1 MQPTRFRHL
10 YGLAVLQRNTMSRA
24 VLVGTAVILP
34 ELAPGNT
41 WQGEKISGVEHHILP
56 DGACR
61 TRLYFEF
68 DSISERGRI
77 AANTN
82 APYTVLTDDNPYRAV
97 YLGKVVAQSADLATV
112 DVELEPDVP
121 VDKRVLPGLVRV
133 PIYGSVPGMV
143 VEIDANGSP
152 QYCAVGFLNNNRATP
167 FILGWLGASMRNDA
181 KRAAMARIRG
191 EAIQLGNNGNR
202 KVARDNDPISAGSLC

>member
-1 MQPTRFRHL
+1 M
-10 YGLAVLQRNTMSRA
+10 
-24 VLVGTAVILP
+24 
-34 ELAPGNT
+34 
-41 WQGEKISGVEHHILP
+41 
-56 DGACR
+56 
-61 TRLYFEF
+61 YFEF
-68 DSISERGRI
+68 DSISERDRI

-143 VEIDANGSP
+143 VEIDTARAA
-152 QYCAVGFLNNNRATP
+152 QRCIAAFLNGDRTKPA
-167 FILGWLGASMRNDA
+167 IVAWLNSAISNSA
-181 KRAAMARIRG
+181 KRSLKIRIRG
-191 EAIQLGNNGNR
+191 GIIELGERNGR
-202 KVARDNDPISAGSLC
+202 QIARNLDPVGANEEMTTWMTDISARVSSLTGGPPLVAPLLNIGTISEGSPYARTD